1 MIHIK
6 RFYESTSTTLE
17 DKIEKIIIEC
27 FYEFRVQY
35 GMEFRF
41 EYGKF
46 FQKYNFISNNELNTI
61 FNGHDDIF
69 KSLPFKKSI
78 KVTLLNEG
86 IHIDHTRL
94 EIYTDENSNKEFKIA
109 INTLKSSLQD
119 VTEVELVNVPD
130 EIKPTFYS
138 ISFIINYE

>member
-6 RFYESTSTTLE
+6 RFYESTSTIE
-17 DKIEKIIIEC
+17 DEIEKIVKEC
-27 FYEFRVQY
+27 FYEFRIEY

-41 EYGKF
+41 QYGRF
-46 FQKYNFISNNELNTI
+46 FQKYNFISNNEMETI
-61 FNGHDDIF
+61 FNDRLDIF
-69 KSLPFKKSI
+69 NSLPYKKSI
-78 KVTLLNEG
+78 KVTMVNDG
-86 IHIDHTRL
+86 IDTDHSRL

-109 INTLKSSLQD
+109 IDTLNSSLQD
-119 VTEVELVNVPD
+119 IADVELRGIPD